1 MSDVNCNQLTIEFNT
16 AEKPGSTRTKKH
28 SLAYLLHD
36 LRDVL
41 VNEGIT

>member
-1 MSDVNCNQLTIEFNT
+1 MSGVNCNQLMIELNT
-16 AEKPGSTRTKKH
+16 AEKPGSTRTKKPL
-28 SLAYLLHD
+28 LAYLLH